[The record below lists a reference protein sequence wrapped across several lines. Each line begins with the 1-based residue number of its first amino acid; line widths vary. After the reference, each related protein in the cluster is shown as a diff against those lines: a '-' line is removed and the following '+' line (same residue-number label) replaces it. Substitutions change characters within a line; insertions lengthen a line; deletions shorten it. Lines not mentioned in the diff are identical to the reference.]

1 MAMEAVDA
9 SGAGERAEIRRRN
22 MGRLLRPRHIAVIGG
37 AAAVETIRQL
47 DHIGFTGTVWPVNP
61 RRESMEGRPCYAAI
75 ADLPEGPDAAVVAV
89 PAAHCPGVFAELNAS
104 GAGGGI
110 CFAAGFAEDG
120 IADLEQRLVEAAG
133 DVALVGPNCHGI
145 INCLDRVALWP
156 DDHGADPAESGFALI
171 SQSGNVALSATF
183 QQRSAPF
190 GYVIGTGNQAQL
202 GIEDFIDALLDDPRI
217 HAIGLFVEGLRDV
230 GRFARAARRAL
241 EAGIPIVAIKVGAS
255 AEGARASQS
264 HTAALTGSDSVYDAL
279 FDRLGIRRAES
290 LTELIETL
298 KLLSVTGSLRGNEV
312 LSLSCSGG
320 EAAIMGDRLSAA
332 GLTCPPPTPVQQIA
346 EAFRIQPAS
355 VGNPLDYNTRIWGD
369 TDATAAG
376 FETVLADGYDA
387 AVLVLD
393 FPPPGR
399 ARPDNWRSALDGF
412 LRAQARTGAPAA
424 VLSTL
429 PEALPVAAR
438 DACLAAGVTPL
449 QGLSE
454 GIRALSHAAH
464 WTRRR
469 TDLLA
474 QPAWDGP
481 PVAAMPGASYALDE
495 SESKNRLAGYG
506 LSIPPGRTADRSG
519 LADAGASL
527 QYPLVLKA
535 IGRDIGHKTELGAV
549 ALGLNDPDEL
559 LAAADTMAA
568 RLRDAG
574 HGNARRWLVEQV
586 VPDAVAELIVGVVR
600 DPAAGPVLVIGSGG
614 ILAELVRDT
623 RTLLLPADQAD
634 IRRAIESLS
643 VGRILAGYR
652 GRDGGDIDAAVE
664 ACAAIGRFT
673 LAHADRIAELDVN
686 PLLVR
691 PPGLGAIAADAL
703 VRLVDHPGI
712 VPGDR
717 DGDTG
722 SR

>member
-1 MAMEAVDA
+1 MAMEAFDT
-9 SGAGERAEIRRRN
+9 SGDSERAEIRRRN
-22 MGRLLRPRHIAVIGG
+22 LGRMLRPRQIAVIGG

-47 DHIGFTGTVWPVNP
+47 DHIGFSGAIWPVNP
-61 RRESMEGRPCYAAI
+61 RRESMEGRPCYASI

-89 PAAHCPGVFAELNAS
+89 PAAHCPDVFAALNAR

-145 INCLDRVALWP
+145 INCLDHVALWP

-264 HTAALTGSDSVYDAL
+264 HTAALTGSDGVYDAL

-298 KLLSVTGSLRGNEV
+298 KLFSVTGPLRGNEV

-332 GLTCPPPTPVQQIA
+332 GLACPSPQSIQRVA

-355 VGNPLDYNTRIWGD
+355 VGNPLDYNTRIWGN
-369 TDATAAG
+369 TDATAVG
-376 FETVLADGYDA
+376 FESVLADGYDA
-387 AVLVLD
+387 AILVLD

-412 LRAQARTGAPAA
+412 LRAQARTGAPAT

-429 PEALPVAAR
+429 PEALPASAR

-454 GIRALSHAAH
+454 GVRALAHAAN

-481 PVAAMPGASYALDE
+481 LIATSPGDTYALDE
-495 SESKNRLAGYG
+495 AESKHRLADYG
-506 LSIPPGRTADRSG
+506 LSIPPGNTTDRSG
-519 LADAGASL
+519 LAVAGAAL
-527 QYPLVLKA
+527 EYPLVLKA
-535 IGRDIGHKTELGAV
+535 IGREIGHKTELGAV
-549 ALGLNDPDEL
+549 ALGLANGDEL
-559 LAAADTMAA
+559 LAAADTMAR
-568 RLRDAG
+568 RLREAG
-574 HGNARRWLVEQV
+574 HGSDRWLVEQV

-600 DPAAGPVLVIGSGG
+600 DPVVGPVLVIGSGG

-623 RTLLLPADQAD
+623 RTLLLPADRAD
-634 IRRAIESLS
+634 IRQAIASLS
-643 VGRILAGYR
+643 VGRILTGYR
-652 GRDGGDIDAAVE
+652 GRGGGDIDAAVD
-664 ACAAIGRFT
+664 ACAAIAAF
-673 LAHADRIAELDVN
+673 AEANSDRLAELDVN

-691 PPGLGAIAADAL
+691 SPGLGAVAADAL
-703 VRLVDHPGI
+703 VRLHE
-712 VPGDR
+712 
-717 DGDTG
+717 
-722 SR
+722 

>member
-1 MAMEAVDA
+1 MAAVDA
-9 SGAGERAEIRRRN
+9 IGGERDEIRRRN
-22 MGRLLRPRHIAVIGG
+22 MARLLRPRHIAVIGG

-47 DHIGFTGTVWPVNP
+47 DHIGFTGAVWPVNP
-61 RRESMEGRPCYAAI
+61 KRESMEGRPCYASV

-89 PAAHCPGVFAELNAS
+89 PAAHCPGVFAALNAR

-120 IADLEQRLVEAAG
+120 IADLEQRLVESAG

-217 HAIGLFVEGLRDV
+217 RAIGLFVEGLRDI

-279 FDRLGIRRAES
+279 FDRLGIRRAET

-298 KLLSVTGSLRGNEV
+298 KLLSVTGPLQGNEV
-312 LSLSCSGG
+312 VSLSCSGG

-332 GLTCPPPTPVQQIA
+332 GLTCPPPKPVQAIA

-369 TDATAAG
+369 TDAAAAG
-376 FETVLADGYDA
+376 FETVLADQYDA
-387 AVLVLD
+387 AILVLD
-393 FPPPGR
+393 FPPSGR

-412 LRAQARTGAPAA
+412 LRAQQRTGAPA
-424 VLSTL
+424 VVVSTL
-429 PEALPVAAR
+429 PEALPASAR

-454 GIRALSHAAH
+454 GIRALAH
-464 WTRRR
+464 GADWAKRRSA
-469 TDLLA
+469 LLE
-474 QPAWDGP
+474 QSAWPGP
-481 PVAAMPGASYALDE
+481 PATASDGSVYALDE
-495 SESKNRLAGYG
+495 AESKERLVEYG
-506 LSIPPGRTADRSG
+506 PRIPTGRTCKRTQ
-519 LADAGASL
+519 LAEATAALDF
-527 QYPLVLKA
+527 PLALKA
-535 IGRDIGHKTELGAV
+535 VGRSIGHKTELGAV
-549 ALGLNDPDEL
+549 KLGLADE
-559 LAAADTMAA
+559 AAVVDAADAMAA
-568 RLRDAG
+568 RLREAG
-574 HGNARRWLVEQV
+574 HDGDRWLVEEM

-623 RTLLLPADQAD
+623 RTLLLPADAAD

-643 VGRILAGYR
+643 VGQRLAGYR
-652 GRDGGDIDAAVE
+652 GAEGGDVDAAVE
-664 ACAAIGRFT
+664 ACAAIGRFA
-673 LAHADRIAELDVN
+673 LAQADHLAELDVN

-691 PPGLGAIAADAL
+691 PCGRGAVAADAL
-703 VRLVDHPGI
+703 VRFFNDGVT
-712 VPGDR
+712 GD
-717 DGDTG
+717 GHA
-722 SR
+722 

>member
-1 MAMEAVDA
+1 MEAVDA
-9 SGAGERAEIRRRN
+9 TTDAERTEVRRRN
-22 MGRLLRPRHIAVIGG
+22 LARLLRPRQIAVIGG

-47 DHIGFTGTVWPVNP
+47 DHLGFTGAVWPVNP
-61 RRESMEGRPCYAAI
+61 RRESMEGRPCYASV

-89 PAAHCPGVFAELNAS
+89 PAAHCPDVFAALNAR

-217 HAIGLFVEGLRDV
+217 QAIGLFVEGLRDV

-279 FDRLGIRRAES
+279 FDRLGICRAES

-298 KLLSVTGSLRGNEV
+298 KLFSVTGPLQGNEV

-332 GLTCPPPTPVQQIA
+332 GLACPAPKPIQQIA

-369 TDATAAG
+369 TDATATG
-376 FETVLADGYDA
+376 FETVMADDYDA
-387 AVLVLD
+387 AILVLD

-412 LRAQARTGAPAA
+412 LRAQARTGAPAT

-429 PEALPVAAR
+429 PEALPESAR

-454 GIRALSHAAH
+454 GIRALAHAAN

-474 QPAWDGP
+474 QMAWDGP
-481 PVAAMPGASYALDE
+481 SGAASLGTMYALDE
-495 SESKNRLAGYG
+495 AESKHRLAEYG
-506 LSIPPGRTADRSG
+506 LSIPLGRTTDRSG

-527 QYPLVLKA
+527 EYPLALKA
-535 IGRDIGHKTELGAV
+535 IGRDIGHKTEIGAV
-549 ALGLNDPDEL
+549 ALGLADQGEL
-559 LAAADTMAA
+559 LVAADTMAT
-568 RLRDAG
+568 RLHKAG
-574 HGNARRWLVEQV
+574 RGNDRWLVEQV

-623 RTLLLPADQAD
+623 RTLLLPADRAD
-634 IRRAIESLS
+634 IRQAIESLS

-652 GRDGGDIDAAVE
+652 GRDGGDLDAAVE

-673 LAHADRIAELDVN
+673 LDHSERIAELDVN
-686 PLLVR
+686 PLLIR
-691 PPGLGAIAADAL
+691 PPGLGAVAADAL
-703 VRLVDHPGI
+703 IRLVDA
-712 VPGDR
+712 
-717 DGDTG
+717 TG
-722 SR
+722 ADSVDPDIGSSV

>member
-1 MAMEAVDA
+1 MAMEAFEA
-9 SGAGERAEIRRRN
+9 IGNGERAEIRRRN
-22 MGRLLRPRHIAVIGG
+22 MGRMLRPRHIAVIGG

-47 DHIGFTGTVWPVNP
+47 DHIGFTGAVWPVNP
-61 RRESMEGRPCYAAI
+61 KRESMEGRACFASI

-89 PAAHCPGVFAELNAS
+89 PAAHCPDVFAALDAR

-120 IADLEQRLVEAAG
+120 VADLEQRLVAAAG

-156 DDHGADPAESGFALI
+156 DDHGADPADSGFALI

-202 GIEDFIDALLDDPRI
+202 GVEDFIEALLDDPRI
-217 HAIGLFVEGLRDV
+217 HAIGLFIEGLRDV

-255 AEGARASQS
+255 TEGARASRS

-279 FDRLGIRRAES
+279 FDRLGIRRAAS

-298 KLLSVTGSLRGNEV
+298 KLFSVTGALQGREV
-312 LSLSCSGG
+312 VSLSCSGG

-332 GLTCPPPTPVQQIA
+332 GLTCPPPRQIQRIA

-369 TDATAAG
+369 TDAAAAG
-376 FETVLADGYDA
+376 FETVLVDGYDA

-393 FPPPGR
+393 FPPTGR

-412 LRAQARTGAPAA
+412 LRARVRTSAPAA
-424 VLSTL
+424 VISTL
-429 PEALPVAAR
+429 PEALPASAR
-438 DACLAAGVTPL
+438 DACLEAGVTPL
-449 QGLSE
+449 QGLTE
-454 GIRALSHAAH
+454 GVQALAHAAG
-464 WTRRR
+464 WTQRRAA
-469 TDLLA
+469 LLA
-474 QPAWDGP
+474 QPEWEGP
-481 PVAAMPGASYALDE
+481 PAAAAAGTTRPLDE
-495 SESKNRLAGYG
+495 ADSKHRLAAYG
-506 LSIPPGRTADRSG
+506 LAVPAGRSSDRAG
-519 LADAGASL
+519 LAEAATSL

-535 IGRDIGHKTELGAV
+535 ASPDIAHKTELGAV
-549 ALGLNDPDEL
+549 ALGLANREEL
-559 LAAADTMAA
+559 LASADAMAM

-574 HGNARRWLVEQV
+574 YGGDYWLVEEV
-586 VPDAVAELIVGVVR
+586 IPDAVAELIVGVVR
-600 DPAAGPVLVIGSGG
+600 DPVTGPVLVIGSGG
-614 ILAELVRDT
+614 VLAELVRDT
-623 RTLLLPADQAD
+623 RTLLLPADRTD
-634 IRRAIESLS
+634 IRRAIESLA

-652 GRDGGDIDAAVE
+652 GSDGGDIDAAVE
-664 ACAAIGRFT
+664 ACTAIGRFA
-673 LAHADRIAELDVN
+673 LAHAERIAELDVN

-691 PPGLGAIAADAL
+691 PRGFGAVAADAL
-703 VRLVDHPGI
+703 VRFVDI
-712 VPGDR
+712 DI
-717 DGDTG
+717 G
-722 SR
+722 SV